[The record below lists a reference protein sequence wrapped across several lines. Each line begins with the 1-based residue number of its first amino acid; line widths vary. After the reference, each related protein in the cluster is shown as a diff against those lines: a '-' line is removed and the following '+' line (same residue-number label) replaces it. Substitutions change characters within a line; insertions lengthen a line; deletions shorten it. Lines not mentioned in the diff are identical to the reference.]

1 MRQVINRVIIEFLGV
16 VGLAVLLLSNSAPV
30 FANEELGNQLIVTIN
45 NKTIAENTVERVTPK
60 TSYKLIV
67 YNMGDMEHPL
77 SVDLGTVLDEQGK
90 MVNDKMIADDMNTIY
105 TFIPANEDTGKTFT
119 ITFKTRGIESKSIT
133 VKLKV
138 NEIAKKITI
147 NRKSYTMNVKHHLAL
162 KATVSPLEAV
172 NKEVIW
178 KTSNAKVAT
187 VRNGNVKAL
196 APGQCTI
203 TASLK
208 DGSLPVTCR
217 IIVRHPTLNY
227 KSKGTAIKKSFTLKV
242 LYLDQKVVW
251 KTSNSKIAT
260 VKNGVV
266 TAKKTGKVTI
276 TAKSGAYTMTCQVK
290 VTNPL
295 IINSSNKGVEGIT
308 VTSGFT
314 RILKIKDGSGTVT
327 WKSSNTK
334 IATVNDGVVKGG
346 KTGSCYVYATV
357 DGKKLKC
364 KVTTKA
370 NVLNTTPIRNGR
382 RMKKGRVSL
391 SNASIYYSN
400 GKLIYK
406 CYAVNSTSY
415 KKVIR
420 YNNINISI
428 YADHKL
434 VAKQSYKNV
443 KLDLKKYKSKA
454 LTFTF
459 DIKNVKRKV
468 NLRTSKIV
476 VEYNY
481 GYQYLN

>member
-1 MRQVINRVIIEFLGV
+1 MRQVIHKVIIKFLGV
-16 VGLAVLLLSNSAPV
+16 VGLAALLLSNSAPV
-30 FANEELGNQLIVTIN
+30 FANEELGNQLIVKIN
-45 NKTIAENTVERVTPK
+45 KRTIAENTVERVTPK
-60 TSYKLIV
+60 TSYELLV
-67 YNMGDMEHPL
+67 YDKGDTEHPL
-77 SVDLGTVLDEQGK
+77 PVNLEMVLDEQGK
-90 MVNDKMIADDMNTIY
+90 IVSNKIIPNETNIIY
-105 TFIPANEDTGKTFT
+105 TFIPTNEDAGKTFK
-119 ITFKTRGIESKSIT
+119 ITFKTKEAQSRSVTIQ
-133 VKLKV
+133 LKV
-138 NEIAKKITI
+138 NDVAKKVTL
-147 NRKSYTMNVKHHLAL
+147 NNNSFTMNIKDKVVLR
-162 KATVSPLEAV
+162 ATVSPIQAV
-172 NKEVIW
+172 NKEIIW

-187 VRNGNVKAL
+187 VSNGIVKAI
-196 APGQCTI
+196 APGICTI

-208 DGSLPVTCR
+208 DGTLPVTCR
-217 IIVRHPTLNY
+217 ITVRHPSLNY
-227 KSKGTAIKKSFTLKV
+227 KSKWIAINKSFTLKV
-242 LYLDQKVVW
+242 LYLNQKVSW

-276 TAKSGAYTMTCQVK
+276 TAKSGAYTMNCQVK

-295 IINSSNKGVEGIT
+295 IINSSKKGVEGIT

-314 RILKIKDGSGTVT
+314 RILKVKGGSGAAT

-334 IATVNDGVVKGG
+334 IATVKDGVVKGG
-346 KTGSCYVYATV
+346 KPGSCYVYATV

-382 RMKKGRVSL
+382 RITKGRVSL
-391 SNASIYYSN
+391 SNASIYYSK

-415 KKVIR
+415 KKVLR

-459 DIKNVKRKV
+459 DVKNVKRKV
-468 NLRTSKIV
+468 NLRSAKIV